1 LPTLSQKMER
11 YQKRIRECSVLIDK
25 WGPDAHCAT
34 TDDKIIVMEQVRAE
48 QMANKPDADGWQK
61 TRISIQLY
69 SPAAYQN
76 WAAFVE
82 HGMEACNHNPLL
94 WQDLIELLWK
104 AAEVDGGINV
114 ALDNLHKLQD
124 YRDVLHEA
132 KEAYKAARK
141 RRAANRAGLVESGL
155 PTRSD
160 SAVEGS

>member
-1 LPTLSQKMER
+1 MER

-61 TRISIQLY
+61 TRISIQTY
-69 SPAAYQN
+69 SPEAYQD

-82 HGMEACNHNPLL
+82 RSMVHCNHNPLL
-94 WQDLIELLWK
+94 WIDLIELLYTL
-104 AAEVDGGINV
+104 AETNGSIPI
-114 ALDNLHKLQD
+114 ALDNLHAIAD
-124 YRDVLHEA
+124 YRESLHAA

-141 RRAANRAGLVESGL
+141 RRAANRAGLVEPGST
-155 PTRSD
+155 TRSH